1 MAIKNYN
8 LHVSNEN
15 IDSVILKLSKCS
27 NVEIRNIL
35 RRSGLIQIKAET
47 LGAIGEIA
55 EIVTIE
61 KDTRFYINAIAII

>member
-1 MAIKNYN
+1 MPIKNYN

-15 IDSVILKLSKCS
+15 IDCVILKLSKCS

-35 RRSGLIQIKAET
+35 RRSGLIQIKADT
-47 LGAIGEIA
+47 LAAIAEIG